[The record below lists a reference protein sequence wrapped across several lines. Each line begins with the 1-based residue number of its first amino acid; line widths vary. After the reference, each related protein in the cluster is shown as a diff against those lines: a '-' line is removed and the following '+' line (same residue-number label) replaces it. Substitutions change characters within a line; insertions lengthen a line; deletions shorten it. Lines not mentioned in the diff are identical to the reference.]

1 MPDFRIRLNTEID
14 SGNAK
19 AELEKLIGEFSK
31 DPLKIKVDTGDASKG
46 ISQLTSDLK
55 KLKEIAEK
63 IKIGGTSSSGSSG
76 FKKQTDSALSEFKK
90 LTNEYNAL
98 QKQLSKE
105 TNAKSI
111 QVLTKQLNE
120 VYSAAEKVKSKLS
133 GTDLDLAKQFES
145 TSGRKLETNF
155 LKTFNNI
162 AQQAESLGGKINKA
176 FNDQNFDVKGL
187 EKVKSEFKEIQNT
200 IENFDMSEMNSVSLN
215 SLTTDLNK
223 IQNEFKQLS
232 NSAQQVKLE
241 NKFDIDCTKAINQL
255 NKLKTEYE
263 SVGKDSSG
271 IDNMI
276 SDINRLQNE
285 IGSVD
290 LGKLKGELD
299 SINKQ
304 AGSMKT
310 ELSGAMKHVKSGFS
324 DFTSSLSAFT
334 IGNLA
339 GDVLASALYG
349 VKDTIVGVDSAFRDL
364 AKVAPDSLQLT
375 SSKMDEIR
383 NKAADMGNTVGAS
396 MTDMINA
403 TASAMQLGIQNV
415 DKAMEYGRNVNLFA
429 NVSDQSVGDADTQ
442 LKGIL
447 SAYGGIN
454 NALKTNSKLVKGA
467 PKDYNGMMNVLDQLN
482 YLGNNYAVTS
492 GDMSESLSR
501 FASVAKSSGV
511 TIDQALSY
519 AMGTNESIQNAEKTG
534 NSLKTI
540 ITNLN
545 GLRTSAKDGSIQTN
559 KTAKALKEIAG
570 VDVFDKQTGQVKD
583 MNDILTEVA
592 DKYDSLSKNQKLAL
606 GEAIGGN

>member
-14 SGNAK
+14 SGNAR
-19 AELEKLIGEFSK
+19 AELDKLISEFSK
-31 DPLKIKVDTGDASKG
+31 DPLKIKVDTGDATKG

-55 KLKEIAEK
+55 KLKEVAEK
-63 IKIGGTSSSGSSG
+63 IKIGGTGSSGSGG

-200 IENFDMSEMNSVSLN
+200 IENFNMSEMNSVSLN

-263 SVGKDSSG
+263 SIGKDSSG

-276 SDINRLQNE
+276 SDINRLQSE

-290 LGKLKGELD
+290 LGKLKGEFD
-299 SINKQ
+299 SINTQVK
-304 AGSMKT
+304 SMQT
-310 ELSGAMKHVKSGFS
+310 EMSGAMKHVKSGFS

-339 GDVLASALYG
+339 GDALAGGIYNLKDEILSLDEAMTN
-349 VKDTIVGVDSAFRDL
+349 VK
-364 AKVAPDSLQLT
+364 KVANEADINSAQKIKDITSTAVNIAKEVAGSVPDVTNSIAESIKLGF
-375 SSKMDEIR
+375 SDMNVAEEIA
-383 NKAADMGNTVGAS
+383 KYS
-396 MTDMINA
+396 QI
-403 TASAMQLGIQNV
+403 
-415 DKAMEYGRNVNLFA
+415 FA
-429 NVSDQSVGDADTQ
+429 NVGDMGIGEAT
-442 LKGIL
+442 KGIATVL
-447 SAYGGIN
+447 NTFKIDPLKEYSVEVDGATKKTTELANAMDILNYAGNTQAIDMQGLTQAFQTGGATLASYGVGLKESTALITAAN
-454 NALKTNSKLVKGA
+454 NAIQDPSRVG
-467 PKDYNGMMNVLDQLN
+467 NG
-482 YLGNNYAVTS
+482 
-492 GDMSESLSR
+492 
-501 FASVAKSSGV
+501 
-511 TIDQALSY
+511 
-519 AMGTNESIQNAEKTG
+519 
-534 NSLKTI
+534 LKTI
-540 ITNLN
+540 AVNMA
-545 GLRTSAKDGSIQTN
+545 GLKTSAKDG
-559 KTAKALKEIAG
+559 KYIAG
-570 VDVFDKQTGQVKD
+570 SGK
-583 MNDILTEVA
+583 
-592 DKYDSLSKNQKLAL
+592 
-606 GEAIGGN
+606 IGHIYGNIYGKRG

>member
-14 SGNAK
+14 SGNAR

-31 DPLKIKVDTGDASKG
+31 DPLKIKVDTGDATKG

-63 IKIGGTSSSGSSG
+63 IKIGGTGSSGSSG

-200 IENFDMSEMNSVSLN
+200 IENFNMSEMNSVSLN

-263 SVGKDSSG
+263 SIGKDSSG

-276 SDINRLQNE
+276 SDINRLQSE

-290 LGKLKGELD
+290 LGKLKGEFD
-299 SINKQ
+299 SINTQVK
-304 AGSMKT
+304 SMQT
-310 ELSGAMKHVKSGFS
+310 EMSGAMKHVKSGFS

-334 IGNLA
+334 LGNLTGDALA
-339 GDVLASALYG
+339 GGIYNLKDEILSLDEAMTN
-349 VKDTIVGVDSAFRDL
+349 VK
-364 AKVAPDSLQLT
+364 KVANEADINSAQKIKDITSTAVNIAKEVAGSVPDVTNSIAESIKLGF
-375 SSKMDEIR
+375 SDMNVAEEIA
-383 NKAADMGNTVGAS
+383 KYS
-396 MTDMINA
+396 QI
-403 TASAMQLGIQNV
+403 
-415 DKAMEYGRNVNLFA
+415 FA
-429 NVSDQSVGDADTQ
+429 NVGDMGIGEAT
-442 LKGIL
+442 KGIATVL
-447 SAYGGIN
+447 NTFKIDPLKEYSVEVDGATKKTTELANAMDILNYAGNTQAIDMQGLTQAFQTGGATLASYGVGLKESTAIITAAN
-454 NALKTNSKLVKGA
+454 NAIQDPSRVG
-467 PKDYNGMMNVLDQLN
+467 NG
-482 YLGNNYAVTS
+482 
-492 GDMSESLSR
+492 
-501 FASVAKSSGV
+501 
-511 TIDQALSY
+511 
-519 AMGTNESIQNAEKTG
+519 
-534 NSLKTI
+534 LKTI
-540 ITNLN
+540 AVNMA
-545 GLRTSAKDGSIQTN
+545 GLKTSAKDG
-559 KTAKALKEIAG
+559 KYIAG
-570 VDVFDKQTGQVKD
+570 SGK
-583 MNDILTEVA
+583 
-592 DKYDSLSKNQKLAL
+592 
-606 GEAIGGN
+606 IGHIYGNIYGKRG

>member
-19 AELEKLIGEFSK
+19 AELEKLISNFTN
-31 DPLKIKVDTGDASKG
+31 DPLKIKVDTGDATKG

-55 KLKEIAEK
+55 KLKEVAEK
-63 IKIGGTSSSGSSG
+63 IKIGGTSSSGSGG

-200 IENFDMSEMNSVSLN
+200 IENFNMSEMNSVSLN

-263 SVGKDSSG
+263 SIGRDSSG

-285 IGSVD
+285 IGSVE

-310 ELSGAMKHVKSGFS
+310 ELSGAMQHVKSGFS

-334 IGNLA
+334 LGNLA
-339 GDVLASALYG
+339 GDALAGGIYNLKDEILSLDEAMTN
-349 VKDTIVGVDSAFRDL
+349 VK
-364 AKVAPDSLQLT
+364 KVANEADINSAQKIKDITSTAVNIAKEVAGSVPDVTNSIAESIKLGF
-375 SSKMDEIR
+375 SDMNVAEEIA
-383 NKAADMGNTVGAS
+383 KYS
-396 MTDMINA
+396 QI
-403 TASAMQLGIQNV
+403 
-415 DKAMEYGRNVNLFA
+415 FA
-429 NVSDQSVGDADTQ
+429 NVGDMGIGEAT
-442 LKGIL
+442 KGIATVL
-447 SAYGGIN
+447 NTFKIDPLKEYSVEVDGATKKTTELANAMDILNYAGNTQAIDMQGLTQAFQTGGATLASYGVGLKESTALITAAN
-454 NALKTNSKLVKGA
+454 NAIQDPSRVG
-467 PKDYNGMMNVLDQLN
+467 NGLNVL
-482 YLGNNYAVTS
+482 
-492 GDMSESLSR
+492 
-501 FASVAKSSGV
+501 VA
-511 TIDQALSY
+511 
-519 AMGTNESIQNAEKTG
+519 
-534 NSLKTI
+534 
-540 ITNLN
+540 
-545 GLRTSAKDGSIQTN
+545 
-559 KTAKALKEIAG
+559 
-570 VDVFDKQTGQVKD
+570 
-583 MNDILTEVA
+583 
-592 DKYDSLSKNQKLAL
+592 
-606 GEAIGGN
+606 

>member
-31 DPLKIKVDTGDASKG
+31 DPLKIKVDTGDATKG

-55 KLKEIAEK
+55 KLKEVAEK
-63 IKIGGTSSSGSSG
+63 IKIGGTGSSGSGG
-76 FKKQTDSALSEFKK
+76 FKKQTNSALSEFKK

-187 EKVKSEFKEIQNT
+187 EKVKSEFKEIQST

-263 SVGKDSSG
+263 SIGKDSSG

-276 SDINRLQNE
+276 SDINRLQSE

-290 LGKLKGELD
+290 LGKLKGEFD
-299 SINKQ
+299 SINTQVK
-304 AGSMKT
+304 SMQT
-310 ELSGAMKHVKSGFS
+310 EMSGAMKHVKSGFS

-334 IGNLA
+334 LGNLA
-339 GDVLASALYG
+339 GDALAGGIYNLKDEILSLDEAMTN
-349 VKDTIVGVDSAFRDL
+349 VK
-364 AKVAPDSLQLT
+364 KVANEADINSAQKIKDITSTAVNIAKEVAGSVPDVTNSIAESIKLGF
-375 SSKMDEIR
+375 SDMNVAEEIA
-383 NKAADMGNTVGAS
+383 KYS
-396 MTDMINA
+396 QI
-403 TASAMQLGIQNV
+403 
-415 DKAMEYGRNVNLFA
+415 FA
-429 NVSDQSVGDADTQ
+429 NVGDMGIGEAT
-442 LKGIL
+442 KGIATVL
-447 SAYGGIN
+447 NTFKIDPLKEYSVEVDGATKKTTELANAMDILNYAGNTQAIDMQGLTQAFQTGGATLASYGVGLKESTALITAAN
-454 NALKTNSKLVKGA
+454 NAIQDPSRVG
-467 PKDYNGMMNVLDQLN
+467 NGLNVL
-482 YLGNNYAVTS
+482 
-492 GDMSESLSR
+492 
-501 FASVAKSSGV
+501 VA
-511 TIDQALSY
+511 
-519 AMGTNESIQNAEKTG
+519 
-534 NSLKTI
+534 
-540 ITNLN
+540 
-545 GLRTSAKDGSIQTN
+545 
-559 KTAKALKEIAG
+559 
-570 VDVFDKQTGQVKD
+570 
-583 MNDILTEVA
+583 
-592 DKYDSLSKNQKLAL
+592 
-606 GEAIGGN
+606 

>member
-1 MPDFRIRLNTEID
+1 MPEFKIRLSTELD

-31 DPLKIKVDTGDASKG
+31 DPLKIKVDTGDATKG

-55 KLKEIAEK
+55 KLKEVAEK
-63 IKIGGTSSSGSSG
+63 IKIGGTSSSGSGG
-76 FKKQTDSALSEFKK
+76 FKKQTNSALSEFKK

-120 VYSAAEKVKSKLS
+120 VYSTAEKVKSKLS

-162 AQQAESLGGKINKA
+162 SQQVESLGGKINKA

-187 EKVKSEFKEIQNT
+187 EKVKSEFKEIQST
-200 IENFDMSEMNSVSLN
+200 IENFNMSEMNSVSLN

-255 NKLKTEYE
+255 NRVRIEYE
-263 SVGKDSSG
+263 SIGKDTTG
-271 IDNMI
+271 IVNMI
-276 SDINRLQNE
+276 NDIKRLQSE
-285 IGSVD
+285 IDSVE
-290 LGKLKGELD
+290 LGKLKSEFD
-299 SINKQ
+299 SINTQVK
-304 AGSMKT
+304 SMNT

-334 IGNLA
+334 LGNLA
-339 GDVLASALYG
+339 GDALASALYG
-349 VKDTIVGVDSAFRDL
+349 VKDTIVGLDSAFRDL

-375 SSKMDEIR
+375 ASKMDEIR
-383 NKAADMGNTVGAS
+383 NKAADMANTVGTN
-396 MTDMINA
+396 MTEMINA
-403 TASAMQLGIQNV
+403 TASAMQLGIHNV
-415 DKAMEYGRNVNLFA
+415 DRAMEYGRNVNMFA
-429 NVSDQSVGDADTQ
+429 NVSDQTVSEADQQ
-442 LKGIL
+442 LKSIL
-447 SAYGGIN
+447 SSYGGVN
-454 NALKTNSKLVKGA
+454 EALKVNQNIVKGA
-467 PKDYNGMMNVLDQLN
+467 PSNYTKMMDTLDQLN
-482 YLGNNYAVTS
+482 YLGNNFAVTS
-492 GDMSESLSR
+492 GDMSNALSR
-501 FASVAKSSGV
+501 FANVANSSGIS
-511 TIDQALSY
+511 IDQALSY
-519 AMGTNESIQNAEKTG
+519 AMATQESVQNSEKVG
-534 NSLKTI
+534 NGLKTI

-545 GLRTSAKDGSIQTN
+545 GLRTSAKDG
-559 KTAKALKEIAG
+559 KHIAG
-570 VDVFDKQTGQVKD
+570 SGK
-583 MNDILTEVA
+583 
-592 DKYDSLSKNQKLAL
+592 
-606 GEAIGGN
+606 IGHIYGNIYGKRG

>member
-31 DPLKIKVDTGDASKG
+31 DPLKIKVDTGDATKG

-63 IKIGGTSSSGSSG
+63 IKIGGTGSSGSSG

-187 EKVKSEFKEIQNT
+187 EKVKGEFKEIQNT
-200 IENFDMSEMNSVSLN
+200 IENFNMSEMNSVSLN

-263 SVGKDSSG
+263 SIGRDSSG

-290 LGKLKGELD
+290 LGKLKGEFD
-299 SINKQ
+299 SINTQVK
-304 AGSMKT
+304 SMST
-310 ELSGAMKHVKSGFS
+310 EMSGAMKHVKSGFS

-334 IGNLA
+334 LGNLA
-339 GDVLASALYG
+339 GDALAGGIYNLKDEILSLDEAMTN
-349 VKDTIVGVDSAFRDL
+349 VK
-364 AKVAPDSLQLT
+364 KVANEADINSAQKIKDITSTAVNIAKEVAGSVPDVTNSIAESIKLGF
-375 SSKMDEIR
+375 SDMNVAEEIA
-383 NKAADMGNTVGAS
+383 KYS
-396 MTDMINA
+396 QI
-403 TASAMQLGIQNV
+403 
-415 DKAMEYGRNVNLFA
+415 FA
-429 NVSDQSVGDADTQ
+429 NVGDMGIGEAT
-442 LKGIL
+442 KGIATVL
-447 SAYGGIN
+447 NTFKIDPLKEYSVEVDGATKKTTELANAMDILNYAGNTQAIDMQGLTQAFQSGGATLASYGVGLKESTALITAAN
-454 NALKTNSKLVKGA
+454 NAIQDPSRVG
-467 PKDYNGMMNVLDQLN
+467 NG
-482 YLGNNYAVTS
+482 
-492 GDMSESLSR
+492 
-501 FASVAKSSGV
+501 
-511 TIDQALSY
+511 
-519 AMGTNESIQNAEKTG
+519 
-534 NSLKTI
+534 LKTI
-540 ITNLN
+540 AVNMA
-545 GLRTSAKDGSIQTN
+545 GLKTSAKDG
-559 KTAKALKEIAG
+559 EYIAG
-570 VDVFDKQTGQVKD
+570 SGKIGQ
-583 MNDILTEVA
+583 
-592 DKYDSLSKNQKLAL
+592 
-606 GEAIGGN
+606 AI

>member
-1 MPDFRIRLNTEID
+1 MPDFRIRLGVELDEGT
-14 SGNAK
+14 AK
-19 AELEKLIGEFSK
+19 AELEKLISNFTN
-31 DPLKIKVDTGDASKG
+31 DPLKIKVDTGDATKG

-63 IKIGGTSSSGSSG
+63 IKIGGTGSSGSSG

-105 TNAKSI
+105 TNPKSI

-187 EKVKSEFKEIQNT
+187 EKVKGEFKEIQNT

-263 SVGKDSSG
+263 SIGKDSSG

-276 SDINRLQNE
+276 SDINRLQSE

-290 LGKLKGELD
+290 LGKLKGEFD
-299 SINKQ
+299 SINTQVK
-304 AGSMKT
+304 SMQT
-310 ELSGAMKHVKSGFS
+310 EMSGAMKHVKSGFS

-339 GDVLASALYG
+339 GDALASALYG
-349 VKDTIVGVDSAFRDL
+349 VKDTIVGLDSAFRDL

-383 NKAADMGNTVGAS
+383 NKAADMANSVGTN
-396 MTDMINA
+396 MTEMINA

-415 DKAMEYGRNVNLFA
+415 DKAMEYGRNVNMFA
-429 NVSDQSVGDADTQ
+429 NVSDQDVSAADEQ
-442 LKGIL
+442 LKSIL
-447 SAYGGIN
+447 SSYGGVN
-454 NALKTNSKLVKGA
+454 KALKTNSSLVKGA
-467 PKDYNGMMNVLDQLN
+467 TKDYNFMTSVLDMLN
-482 YLGNNYAVTS
+482 FAGNNYAVTS
-492 GDMSESLSR
+492 GDMSEALSR
-501 FASVAKSSGV
+501 FASVANSSGV
-511 TIDQALSY
+511 EAYQAISY
-519 AMGTNESIQNAEKTG
+519 AMGTNESIQNAEKT
-534 NSLKTI
+534 N
-540 ITNLN
+540 
-545 GLRTSAKDGSIQTN
+545 RTVC
-559 KTAKALKEIAG
+559 L
-570 VDVFDKQTGQVKD
+570 QVECKC
-583 MNDILTEVA
+583 L
-592 DKYDSLSKNQKLAL
+592 
-606 GEAIGGN
+606 

>member
-31 DPLKIKVDTGDASKG
+31 DPLKIKVDTGDATKG

-55 KLKEIAEK
+55 KLKEVAEK

-187 EKVKSEFKEIQNT
+187 EKVKGDFKEIQNT
-200 IENFDMSEMNSVSLN
+200 IENFNMSEMNSVSLN

-276 SDINRLQNE
+276 SDINRLQSE

-290 LGKLKGELD
+290 LGKLKGEFD
-299 SINKQ
+299 SINTQVK
-304 AGSMKT
+304 SMQT
-310 ELSGAMKHVKSGFS
+310 EMSGAMKHVKSGFS

-334 IGNLA
+334 LGNLA
-339 GDVLASALYG
+339 GDALASAFYG
-349 VKDTIVGVDSAFRDL
+349 VKDTIVGLDSAFRDL

-383 NKAADMGNTVGAS
+383 NKAADMANSVGTN
-396 MTDMINA
+396 MTEMINA

-415 DKAMEYGRNVNLFA
+415 DKAMEYGRNVNMFA
-429 NVSDQSVGDADTQ
+429 NVSDQTVGDADNQ
-442 LKGIL
+442 LKSIL
-447 SAYGGIN
+447 SSYGGIN
-454 NALKTNSKLVKGA
+454 EALKVNQNIVKGA
-467 PKDYNGMMNVLDQLN
+467 PSNYTKMMDTLDQLN
-482 YLGNNYAVTS
+482 YLGNNFAVTS
-492 GDMSESLSR
+492 GDMSNALSR
-501 FASVAKSSGV
+501 FANVANSSGIS
-511 TIDQALSY
+511 IDQALSY
-519 AMGTNESIQNAEKTG
+519 AMATQESVQNSEKVG
-534 NSLKTI
+534 
-540 ITNLN
+540 N
-545 GLRTSAKDGSIQTN
+545 GLLYWPA
-559 KTAKALKEIAG
+559 
-570 VDVFDKQTGQVKD
+570 
-583 MNDILTEVA
+583 
-592 DKYDSLSKNQKLAL
+592 
-606 GEAIGGN
+606 

>member
-14 SGNAK
+14 SGNAR
-19 AELEKLIGEFSK
+19 AELDKLIGEFSK
-31 DPLKIKVDTGDASKG
+31 DPLKIKVDTGDATKG

-55 KLKEIAEK
+55 KLKEVAEK
-63 IKIGGTSSSGSSG
+63 IKIGGTSSSGSGG

-187 EKVKSEFKEIQNT
+187 EKVKGEFKEIQNT
-200 IENFDMSEMNSVSLN
+200 IENFNMSEMNSVSLN

-263 SVGKDSSG
+263 SIGRDSSG

-290 LGKLKGELD
+290 LGKLKGEFD
-299 SINKQ
+299 SINTQVK
-304 AGSMKT
+304 SMQT
-310 ELSGAMKHVKSGFS
+310 EMSGAMKHVKSGFS

-339 GDVLASALYG
+339 GDALAGGIYNLKDEILSLDEAMTN
-349 VKDTIVGVDSAFRDL
+349 VK
-364 AKVAPDSLQLT
+364 KVANEADINSAQKIKDITSTAVNIAKEVAGSVPDVTNSIAESIKLGF
-375 SSKMDEIR
+375 SDMNVAEEIA
-383 NKAADMGNTVGAS
+383 KYS
-396 MTDMINA
+396 QI
-403 TASAMQLGIQNV
+403 
-415 DKAMEYGRNVNLFA
+415 FA
-429 NVSDQSVGDADTQ
+429 NVGDMGIGEAT
-442 LKGIL
+442 KGIATVL
-447 SAYGGIN
+447 NTFKIDPLKEYSVEVDGATKKTTELA
-454 NALKTNSKLVKGA
+454 NAM
-467 PKDYNGMMNVLDQLN
+467 DILN
-482 YLGNNYAVTS
+482 YA
-492 GDMSESLSR
+492 
-501 FASVAKSSGV
+501 
-511 TIDQALSY
+511 
-519 AMGTNESIQNAEKTG
+519 
-534 NSLKTI
+534 
-540 ITNLN
+540 
-545 GLRTSAKDGSIQTN
+545 
-559 KTAKALKEIAG
+559 
-570 VDVFDKQTGQVKD
+570 
-583 MNDILTEVA
+583 
-592 DKYDSLSKNQKLAL
+592 
-606 GEAIGGN
+606 

>member
-19 AELEKLIGEFSK
+19 AELDKLIGEFSK
-31 DPLKIKVDTGDASKG
+31 DPLKIKVDTGDATKG

-63 IKIGGTSSSGSSG
+63 IKIGGTGSSGSGG

-145 TSGRKLETNF
+145 TSGRKLEINF

-187 EKVKSEFKEIQNT
+187 EKIKSEFKEIQST
-200 IENFDMSEMNSVSLN
+200 IENFNMSEMNSVSLN

-290 LGKLKGELD
+290 LGKLKGEFD
-299 SINKQ
+299 SINTQVK
-304 AGSMKT
+304 SMQT
-310 ELSGAMKHVKSGFS
+310 EMSGAMKHVKSGFS

-334 IGNLA
+334 LGNLA
-339 GDVLASALYG
+339 GDALAGALYG

-429 NVSDQSVGDADTQ
+429 NVSDQSVGDADNQ
-442 LKGIL
+442 LKSIL
-447 SAYGGIN
+447 SSYGGIN
-454 NALKTNSKLVKGA
+454 EALKVNQNIVKGA
-467 PKDYNGMMNVLDQLN
+467 PSNYTRMMDTLDQLN
-482 YLGNNYAVTS
+482 YLGNNFAVTS
-492 GDMSESLSR
+492 GDMSNALSR
-501 FASVAKSSGV
+501 FANVANSSGIS
-511 TIDQALSY
+511 IDQALSY
-519 AMGTNESIQNAEKTG
+519 AMATQESVQNSEKVG
-534 NSLKTI
+534 
-540 ITNLN
+540 N
-545 GLRTSAKDGSIQTN
+545 GLIYWPA
-559 KTAKALKEIAG
+559 
-570 VDVFDKQTGQVKD
+570 
-583 MNDILTEVA
+583 
-592 DKYDSLSKNQKLAL
+592 
-606 GEAIGGN
+606 

>member
-1 MPDFRIRLNTEID
+1 MPDFKIRLSTELD
-14 SGNAK
+14 SGNAR

-55 KLKEIAEK
+55 KLKEVAEK
-63 IKIGGTSSSGSSG
+63 IKIGGSGSSG

-145 TSGRKLETNF
+145 TSSRKLETNF
-155 LKTFNNI
+155 LKTFNSI

-187 EKVKSEFKEIQNT
+187 EKVKSEFKEIQST

-263 SVGKDSSG
+263 SIGKDSSG

-276 SDINRLQNE
+276 SDINRLQSE

-290 LGKLKGELD
+290 LGKLKNEFD
-299 SINKQ
+299 SINTQVK
-304 AGSMKT
+304 SMQT
-310 ELSGAMKHVKSGFS
+310 EMSGAMKHVKSGFS

-334 IGNLA
+334 LGNLA
-339 GDVLASALYG
+339 GDALASALYG

-364 AKVAPDSLQLT
+364 AKVAPSSLQLT

-383 NKAADMGNTVGAS
+383 NKAADMANTVGTS
-396 MTDMINA
+396 MTDMINS

-415 DKAMEYGRNVNLFA
+415 DKAMEYGRNVNMFA
-429 NVSDQSVGDADTQ
+429 NVSDQDVSTADQQ
-442 LKGIL
+442 LKSIL
-447 SAYGGIN
+447 ASYGGVN
-454 NALKTNSKLVKGA
+454 KALKTNSGLVKGA
-467 PKDYNGMMNVLDQLN
+467 TKDYNFMTSVLDMLN
-482 YLGNNYAVTS
+482 HAGNNYAVTS
-492 GDMSESLSR
+492 GDMSEALSR
-501 FASVAKSSGV
+501 FASVANSSGV
-511 TIDQALSY
+511 EAYQAISY

-534 NSLKTI
+534 NSLLI
-540 ITNLN
+540 WC
-545 GLRTSAKDGSIQTN
+545 
-559 KTAKALKEIAG
+559 
-570 VDVFDKQTGQVKD
+570 V
-583 MNDILTEVA
+583 
-592 DKYDSLSKNQKLAL
+592 
-606 GEAIGGN
+606 

>member
-31 DPLKIKVDTGDASKG
+31 DPLKIKVDTGDATKG

-63 IKIGGTSSSGSSG
+63 IKIGGTGSSGSSG

-290 LGKLKGELD
+290 LGKLKGEFD
-299 SINKQ
+299 SINTQVK
-304 AGSMKT
+304 SMQT
-310 ELSGAMKHVKSGFS
+310 EMSGAMKHVKSGFS

-339 GDVLASALYG
+339 GDALAGGIYNLKDEILSLDEAMTN
-349 VKDTIVGVDSAFRDL
+349 VK
-364 AKVAPDSLQLT
+364 KVANEADINSAQKIKDITSTAVNIAKEVAGSVPDVTNSIAESIKLGF
-375 SSKMDEIR
+375 SDMNVAEEIA
-383 NKAADMGNTVGAS
+383 KYS
-396 MTDMINA
+396 QI
-403 TASAMQLGIQNV
+403 
-415 DKAMEYGRNVNLFA
+415 FA
-429 NVSDQSVGDADTQ
+429 NVGDMGIGEAT
-442 LKGIL
+442 KGIATVL
-447 SAYGGIN
+447 NTFKIDPLKEYSVEVDGATKKTTELANAMDILNYAGNTQAIDMQGLTQAFQTGGATLASYGIGLKESTALITAAN
-454 NALKTNSKLVKGA
+454 NAIQDPSRVG
-467 PKDYNGMMNVLDQLN
+467 NGLNVL
-482 YLGNNYAVTS
+482 
-492 GDMSESLSR
+492 
-501 FASVAKSSGV
+501 VA
-511 TIDQALSY
+511 
-519 AMGTNESIQNAEKTG
+519 
-534 NSLKTI
+534 
-540 ITNLN
+540 
-545 GLRTSAKDGSIQTN
+545 
-559 KTAKALKEIAG
+559 
-570 VDVFDKQTGQVKD
+570 
-583 MNDILTEVA
+583 
-592 DKYDSLSKNQKLAL
+592 
-606 GEAIGGN
+606 

>member
-19 AELEKLIGEFSK
+19 AELDKLIGEFSK
-31 DPLKIKVDTGDASKG
+31 DPLKIKVDTGDATKG

-55 KLKEIAEK
+55 KLKEVAEK
-63 IKIGGTSSSGSSG
+63 IKIGGTGSSGSGG

-187 EKVKSEFKEIQNT
+187 EKVKGEFKEIQNT

-263 SVGKDSSG
+263 SIGKDSSG

-285 IGSVD
+285 IGSGE
-290 LGKLKGELD
+290 LGKLKSELD

-334 IGNLA
+334 LGNLA
-339 GDVLASALYG
+339 GDALAGGIYNLKDEILSLDEAMTN
-349 VKDTIVGVDSAFRDL
+349 VK
-364 AKVAPDSLQLT
+364 KVANEADINSAQKIKDITSTAVNIAKEVAGSVPDVTNSIAESIKLGF
-375 SSKMDEIR
+375 SDMNVAEEIA
-383 NKAADMGNTVGAS
+383 KYS
-396 MTDMINA
+396 QI
-403 TASAMQLGIQNV
+403 
-415 DKAMEYGRNVNLFA
+415 FA
-429 NVSDQSVGDADTQ
+429 NVGDMGIGEAT
-442 LKGIL
+442 KGIATVL
-447 SAYGGIN
+447 NTFKIDPLKEYSVEVDGATKKTTELANAMDILNYAGNTQAIDMQGLTQAFQTGGATLASYGVGLKESTALITAAN
-454 NALKTNSKLVKGA
+454 NAIQDPSRVG
-467 PKDYNGMMNVLDQLN
+467 NG
-482 YLGNNYAVTS
+482 
-492 GDMSESLSR
+492 
-501 FASVAKSSGV
+501 
-511 TIDQALSY
+511 
-519 AMGTNESIQNAEKTG
+519 
-534 NSLKTI
+534 LKTI
-540 ITNLN
+540 AVNMA
-545 GLRTSAKDGSIQTN
+545 GLKTSAKDG
-559 KTAKALKEIAG
+559 KYIAG
-570 VDVFDKQTGQVKD
+570 SGK
-583 MNDILTEVA
+583 
-592 DKYDSLSKNQKLAL
+592 
-606 GEAIGGN
+606 IGHIYGNIYGKRG

>member
-19 AELEKLIGEFSK
+19 AELEKLISNFTN
-31 DPLKIKVDTGDASKG
+31 DPLKIKVDTGDATKG

-55 KLKEIAEK
+55 KLKEVAEK
-63 IKIGGTSSSGSSG
+63 IKIGGTSSSGSGG

-200 IENFDMSEMNSVSLN
+200 IENFNMSEMNSVSLN

-263 SVGKDSSG
+263 SIGKDTSG
-271 IDNMI
+271 IVNMI
-276 SDINRLQNE
+276 NDIKRLQSE
-285 IGSVD
+285 IDSVE
-290 LGKLKGELD
+290 LGKLKGEFD
-299 SINKQ
+299 SINTQVK
-304 AGSMKT
+304 SMQT
-310 ELSGAMKHVKSGFS
+310 EMSGAMKHVKSGFS

-339 GDVLASALYG
+339 GDALAGGIYNLKDEILSLDEAMTN
-349 VKDTIVGVDSAFRDL
+349 VK
-364 AKVAPDSLQLT
+364 KVANEADINSAQKIKDITSTAVNIAKEVAGSVPDVTNSIAESIKLGF
-375 SSKMDEIR
+375 SDMNVAEEIA
-383 NKAADMGNTVGAS
+383 KYS
-396 MTDMINA
+396 QI
-403 TASAMQLGIQNV
+403 
-415 DKAMEYGRNVNLFA
+415 FA
-429 NVSDQSVGDADTQ
+429 NVGDMGIGEAT
-442 LKGIL
+442 KGIATVL
-447 SAYGGIN
+447 NTFKIDPLKEYSVEVDGATKKTTELANAMDILNYAGNTQAIDMQGLTQAFQTGGATLASYGVGLKESTALITAAN
-454 NALKTNSKLVKGA
+454 NAIQDPSRVG
-467 PKDYNGMMNVLDQLN
+467 NG
-482 YLGNNYAVTS
+482 
-492 GDMSESLSR
+492 
-501 FASVAKSSGV
+501 
-511 TIDQALSY
+511 
-519 AMGTNESIQNAEKTG
+519 
-534 NSLKTI
+534 LKTI
-540 ITNLN
+540 AVNMA
-545 GLRTSAKDGSIQTN
+545 GLKTSAKDG
-559 KTAKALKEIAG
+559 KYIAG
-570 VDVFDKQTGQVKD
+570 SGK
-583 MNDILTEVA
+583 
-592 DKYDSLSKNQKLAL
+592 
-606 GEAIGGN
+606 IGHIYGNIYGKRG

>member
-31 DPLKIKVDTGDASKG
+31 DPLKIKVDTGDATKG

-55 KLKEIAEK
+55 KLKEVAEK
-63 IKIGGTSSSGSSG
+63 IKIGGTSSSGSGG

-155 LKTFNNI
+155 LKTFNSI

-187 EKVKSEFKEIQNT
+187 EKVKGEFKEIQNT
-200 IENFDMSEMNSVSLN
+200 IENFNMSEMNSVSLN

-276 SDINRLQNE
+276 SDINRLQSE

-290 LGKLKGELD
+290 LGKLKGEFD

-310 ELSGAMKHVKSGFS
+310 ELSGAMQHVKSGFS

-334 IGNLA
+334 LGNLA
-339 GDVLASALYG
+339 GDALAGGIYNLKDEILSLDEAMTN
-349 VKDTIVGVDSAFRDL
+349 VK
-364 AKVAPDSLQLT
+364 KVANEADINSAQKIKDITSTAVNIAKEVAGSVPDVTNSIAESIKLGF
-375 SSKMDEIR
+375 SDMNVAEEIA
-383 NKAADMGNTVGAS
+383 KYS
-396 MTDMINA
+396 QI
-403 TASAMQLGIQNV
+403 
-415 DKAMEYGRNVNLFA
+415 FA
-429 NVSDQSVGDADTQ
+429 NVGDMGIGEAT
-442 LKGIL
+442 KGIATVL
-447 SAYGGIN
+447 NTFKIDPLKEYSVEVDGATKKTTELANAMDILNYAGNTQAIDMQGLTQAFQTGGATLASYGVGLKESTALITAAN
-454 NALKTNSKLVKGA
+454 NAIQDPSRVG
-467 PKDYNGMMNVLDQLN
+467 NG
-482 YLGNNYAVTS
+482 
-492 GDMSESLSR
+492 
-501 FASVAKSSGV
+501 
-511 TIDQALSY
+511 
-519 AMGTNESIQNAEKTG
+519 
-534 NSLKTI
+534 LKTI
-540 ITNLN
+540 AVNMA
-545 GLRTSAKDGSIQTN
+545 GLKTSAKDG
-559 KTAKALKEIAG
+559 KYIAG
-570 VDVFDKQTGQVKD
+570 SGK
-583 MNDILTEVA
+583 
-592 DKYDSLSKNQKLAL
+592 
-606 GEAIGGN
+606 IGHIYGNIYGKRG

>member
-31 DPLKIKVDTGDASKG
+31 DPLKIKVDTGDATKG

-63 IKIGGTSSSGSSG
+63 IKIGGTGSSGSSG

-187 EKVKSEFKEIQNT
+187 EKVKGEFKEIQNT

-263 SVGKDSSG
+263 SIGKDSSG

-310 ELSGAMKHVKSGFS
+310 ELSGAMQHVKSGFS

-339 GDVLASALYG
+339 GDALAGGIYNLKDEILSLDEAMTN
-349 VKDTIVGVDSAFRDL
+349 VK
-364 AKVAPDSLQLT
+364 KVANEADINSAQKIKDITSTAVNIAKEVAGSVPDVTNSIAESIKLGF
-375 SSKMDEIR
+375 SDMNVAEEIA
-383 NKAADMGNTVGAS
+383 KYS
-396 MTDMINA
+396 QI
-403 TASAMQLGIQNV
+403 
-415 DKAMEYGRNVNLFA
+415 FA
-429 NVSDQSVGDADTQ
+429 NVGDMGIGEAT
-442 LKGIL
+442 KGIATVL
-447 SAYGGIN
+447 NTFKIDPLKEYSVEVDGATKKTTELANAMDILNYAGNTQAIDMQGLTQAFQTGGATLASYGVGLKESTALITAAN
-454 NALKTNSKLVKGA
+454 NAIQDPSRVG
-467 PKDYNGMMNVLDQLN
+467 NG
-482 YLGNNYAVTS
+482 
-492 GDMSESLSR
+492 
-501 FASVAKSSGV
+501 
-511 TIDQALSY
+511 
-519 AMGTNESIQNAEKTG
+519 
-534 NSLKTI
+534 LKTI
-540 ITNLN
+540 AVNMA
-545 GLRTSAKDGSIQTN
+545 GLKTSAKDG
-559 KTAKALKEIAG
+559 KYIAG
-570 VDVFDKQTGQVKD
+570 SGK
-583 MNDILTEVA
+583 
-592 DKYDSLSKNQKLAL
+592 
-606 GEAIGGN
+606 IGHIYGNIYGKRG

>member
-31 DPLKIKVDTGDASKG
+31 DPLKIKVDTGDATKG

-55 KLKEIAEK
+55 KLKEVAEK

-200 IENFDMSEMNSVSLN
+200 IENFNMSEMNSVSLN

-263 SVGKDSSG
+263 SIGKDSSG

-276 SDINRLQNE
+276 SDINRLQSE

-290 LGKLKGELD
+290 LGKLKGEFD
-299 SINKQ
+299 SINTQVK
-304 AGSMKT
+304 SMQT
-310 ELSGAMKHVKSGFS
+310 EMSGAMKHVKSGFS

-339 GDVLASALYG
+339 GDALAGGIYNLKDEILSLDEAMTN
-349 VKDTIVGVDSAFRDL
+349 VK
-364 AKVAPDSLQLT
+364 KVANEADINSAQKIKDITSTAVNIAKEVAGSVPDVTNSIAESIKLGF
-375 SSKMDEIR
+375 SDMNVAEEIA
-383 NKAADMGNTVGAS
+383 KYS
-396 MTDMINA
+396 QI
-403 TASAMQLGIQNV
+403 
-415 DKAMEYGRNVNLFA
+415 FA
-429 NVSDQSVGDADTQ
+429 NVGDMGIGEAT
-442 LKGIL
+442 KGIATVL
-447 SAYGGIN
+447 NTFKIDPLKEYSVEVDGATKKTTELANAMDILNYAGNTQAIDMQGLTQAFQTGGATLASYGVGLKESTALITAAN
-454 NALKTNSKLVKGA
+454 NAIQDPSRVG
-467 PKDYNGMMNVLDQLN
+467 NG
-482 YLGNNYAVTS
+482 
-492 GDMSESLSR
+492 
-501 FASVAKSSGV
+501 
-511 TIDQALSY
+511 
-519 AMGTNESIQNAEKTG
+519 
-534 NSLKTI
+534 LKTI
-540 ITNLN
+540 AVNMA
-545 GLRTSAKDGSIQTN
+545 GLKTSAKDG
-559 KTAKALKEIAG
+559 KYIAG
-570 VDVFDKQTGQVKD
+570 SGK
-583 MNDILTEVA
+583 
-592 DKYDSLSKNQKLAL
+592 
-606 GEAIGGN
+606 IGHIYGNIYGKRG

>member
-14 SGNAK
+14 SGDAR
-19 AELEKLIGEFSK
+19 AELDKLIGEFSK
-31 DPLKIKVDTGDASKG
+31 DPLKMKVDTGDATKG

-55 KLKEIAEK
+55 KLKEVAEK

-200 IENFDMSEMNSVSLN
+200 IVNFDISEMNSVSLN

-310 ELSGAMKHVKSGFS
+310 ELSGAMQHVKSGFS

-334 IGNLA
+334 LGNLA
-339 GDVLASALYG
+339 GDALAGGIYNLKDEILSLDEAMTN
-349 VKDTIVGVDSAFRDL
+349 VK
-364 AKVAPDSLQLT
+364 KVANEADINSAQKIKDITSTAVNIAKEVAGSVPDVTNSIAESIKLGF
-375 SSKMDEIR
+375 SDMNVAEEIA
-383 NKAADMGNTVGAS
+383 KYS
-396 MTDMINA
+396 QI
-403 TASAMQLGIQNV
+403 
-415 DKAMEYGRNVNLFA
+415 FA
-429 NVSDQSVGDADTQ
+429 NVGDMGIGEAT
-442 LKGIL
+442 KGIATVL
-447 SAYGGIN
+447 NTFKIDPLKEYSVEVDGATKKTTELANAMDILNYAGNTQAIDMQGLTQAFQTGGATLASYGVGLKESTALITAAN
-454 NALKTNSKLVKGA
+454 NAIQDPSRVG
-467 PKDYNGMMNVLDQLN
+467 NG
-482 YLGNNYAVTS
+482 
-492 GDMSESLSR
+492 
-501 FASVAKSSGV
+501 
-511 TIDQALSY
+511 
-519 AMGTNESIQNAEKTG
+519 
-534 NSLKTI
+534 LKTI
-540 ITNLN
+540 AVNMA
-545 GLRTSAKDGSIQTN
+545 GLKTSAKDG
-559 KTAKALKEIAG
+559 KYIAG
-570 VDVFDKQTGQVKD
+570 SGKIGHICSDTYGKKD
-583 MNDILTEVA
+583 
-592 DKYDSLSKNQKLAL
+592 
-606 GEAIGGN
+606 

>member
-19 AELEKLIGEFSK
+19 AELDKLIGEFSK
-31 DPLKIKVDTGDASKG
+31 DPLKIKVDTGDATKG

-63 IKIGGTSSSGSSG
+63 IKIGGTGSSGSGG

-200 IENFDMSEMNSVSLN
+200 MENFNMSEMNSVSLN

-263 SVGKDSSG
+263 SIGRDSSG

-276 SDINRLQNE
+276 SDINRLQSE

-290 LGKLKGELD
+290 LGKLKGEFD
-299 SINKQ
+299 SINTQVK
-304 AGSMKT
+304 SMQT
-310 ELSGAMKHVKSGFS
+310 EMSGAMKHVKSGFS

-334 IGNLA
+334 LGNLA
-339 GDVLASALYG
+339 GDALAGGIYNLKDEILSLDEAMTN
-349 VKDTIVGVDSAFRDL
+349 VK
-364 AKVAPDSLQLT
+364 KVANEADINSAQKIKDITSTAVNIAKEVAGSVPDVTNSIAESIKLGF
-375 SSKMDEIR
+375 SDMNVAEEIA
-383 NKAADMGNTVGAS
+383 KYS
-396 MTDMINA
+396 QI
-403 TASAMQLGIQNV
+403 
-415 DKAMEYGRNVNLFA
+415 FA
-429 NVSDQSVGDADTQ
+429 NVGDMGIGEAT
-442 LKGIL
+442 KGIATVL
-447 SAYGGIN
+447 NTFKIDPLKEYSVEVDGATKKTTELANAMDILNYAGNTQAIDMQGLTQAFQTGGATLASYGVGLKESTALITAAN
-454 NALKTNSKLVKGA
+454 NAIQDPSRVG
-467 PKDYNGMMNVLDQLN
+467 NG
-482 YLGNNYAVTS
+482 
-492 GDMSESLSR
+492 
-501 FASVAKSSGV
+501 
-511 TIDQALSY
+511 
-519 AMGTNESIQNAEKTG
+519 
-534 NSLKTI
+534 LKTI
-540 ITNLN
+540 AVNMA
-545 GLRTSAKDGSIQTN
+545 GLKTSAKDG
-559 KTAKALKEIAG
+559 KYIAG
-570 VDVFDKQTGQVKD
+570 SGK
-583 MNDILTEVA
+583 
-592 DKYDSLSKNQKLAL
+592 
-606 GEAIGGN
+606 IGHIYGNIYGKRG

>member
-14 SGNAK
+14 SGNAR
-19 AELEKLIGEFSK
+19 AELDKLIGEFSK
-31 DPLKIKVDTGDASKG
+31 DPLKIKVDTGDATKG

-63 IKIGGTSSSGSSG
+63 IKIGGTGSSGSGG

-187 EKVKSEFKEIQNT
+187 EKVKGEFKEIQNT

-263 SVGKDSSG
+263 SIGKDSSG

-290 LGKLKGELD
+290 LGKLKGEFD
-299 SINKQ
+299 SINTQVK
-304 AGSMKT
+304 SMQT
-310 ELSGAMKHVKSGFS
+310 EMSGAMKHVKSGFS

-334 IGNLA
+334 LGNLA
-339 GDVLASALYG
+339 GDALAGALYST
-349 VKDTIVGVDSAFRDL
+349 KDVIVGLDSAFRDL

-383 NKAADMGNTVGAS
+383 NKAADMANTVGTN
-396 MTDMINA
+396 MTEMINA

-415 DKAMEYGRNVNLFA
+415 DKAMEYGRNVNMFA
-429 NVSDQSVGDADTQ
+429 NVSDQSVGDADSQ
-442 LKGIL
+442 LKSIL
-447 SAYGGIN
+447 SSYGGIN
-454 NALKTNSKLVKGA
+454 EALKVNQNIVKGA
-467 PKDYNGMMNVLDQLN
+467 PSNYTKMMDTLDQLN
-482 YLGNNYAVTS
+482 YLGNNFAVTS
-492 GDMSESLSR
+492 GDMSNALSR
-501 FASVAKSSGV
+501 FANVANSSGIS
-511 TIDQALSY
+511 IDQALSY
-519 AMGTNESIQNAEKTG
+519 AMATQESVQNSEKVG
-534 NSLKTI
+534 
-540 ITNLN
+540 N
-545 GLRTSAKDGSIQTN
+545 GLIYWPA
-559 KTAKALKEIAG
+559 
-570 VDVFDKQTGQVKD
+570 
-583 MNDILTEVA
+583 
-592 DKYDSLSKNQKLAL
+592 
-606 GEAIGGN
+606 

>member
-31 DPLKIKVDTGDASKG
+31 DPLKIKVDTGDATKG

-63 IKIGGTSSSGSSG
+63 IKIGGTGSSGSGG

-263 SVGKDSSG
+263 SIGKDSSG

-276 SDINRLQNE
+276 SDINRLQSE

-290 LGKLKGELD
+290 LGKLKGEFD
-299 SINKQ
+299 SINTQVK
-304 AGSMKT
+304 SMQT
-310 ELSGAMKHVKSGFS
+310 EMSGAMKHVKSGFS

-334 IGNLA
+334 LGNLA
-339 GDVLASALYG
+339 GDALAGGIYNLKDEILSLDEAMTN
-349 VKDTIVGVDSAFRDL
+349 VK
-364 AKVAPDSLQLT
+364 KVANEADINSAQKIKDITSTAVNIAKEVAGSVPDVTNSIAESIKLGF
-375 SSKMDEIR
+375 SDMNVAEEIA
-383 NKAADMGNTVGAS
+383 KYS
-396 MTDMINA
+396 QI
-403 TASAMQLGIQNV
+403 
-415 DKAMEYGRNVNLFA
+415 FA
-429 NVSDQSVGDADTQ
+429 NVGDMGIGEAT
-442 LKGIL
+442 KGIATVL
-447 SAYGGIN
+447 NTFKIDPLKEYSVEVDGATKKTTELANAMDILNYAGNTQAIDMQGLTQAFQTGGATLASYGVGLKESTALITAAN
-454 NALKTNSKLVKGA
+454 NAIQDPSRVG
-467 PKDYNGMMNVLDQLN
+467 NG
-482 YLGNNYAVTS
+482 
-492 GDMSESLSR
+492 
-501 FASVAKSSGV
+501 
-511 TIDQALSY
+511 
-519 AMGTNESIQNAEKTG
+519 
-534 NSLKTI
+534 LKTI
-540 ITNLN
+540 AVNMA
-545 GLRTSAKDGSIQTN
+545 GLKTSAKDG
-559 KTAKALKEIAG
+559 KYIAG
-570 VDVFDKQTGQVKD
+570 SGK
-583 MNDILTEVA
+583 
-592 DKYDSLSKNQKLAL
+592 
-606 GEAIGGN
+606 IGHIYGNIYGKRG

>member
-31 DPLKIKVDTGDASKG
+31 DPLKIKVDTGDATKG

-63 IKIGGTSSSGSSG
+63 IKIGGTGSSGSGG
-76 FKKQTDSALSEFKK
+76 FKKQTDNALSEFKK

-187 EKVKSEFKEIQNT
+187 EKVKSEFEEIQNT

-223 IQNEFKQLS
+223 VQNEFKQLS
-232 NSAQQVKLE
+232 NSAQQLKLK

-255 NKLKTEYE
+255 NKVRTEYE
-263 SVGKDSSG
+263 SIGKDTTG
-271 IDNMI
+271 IVNMI
-276 SDINRLQNE
+276 NDIKRLQSE
-285 IGSVD
+285 IDSVE
-290 LGKLKGELD
+290 LGKLKSEFD
-299 SINKQ
+299 SINTQVK
-304 AGSMKT
+304 SMST
-310 ELSGAMKHVKSGFS
+310 EMSGAMKHVKSGFS

-339 GDVLASALYG
+339 GDALASALYST
-349 VKDTIVGVDSAFRDL
+349 KDVIVGLDSAFRDL
-364 AKVAPDSLQLT
+364 AKVAPSSLQLT

-383 NKAADMGNTVGAS
+383 NKAADMGNTVGAD
-396 MTDMINA
+396 MIEMINA
-403 TASAMQLGIQNV
+403 TSSAMQLGIQNV
-415 DKAMEYGRNVNLFA
+415 DKAMEYGRNVNMFA
-429 NVSDQSVGDADTQ
+429 NVSDQTVGDADNQ
-442 LKGIL
+442 LKSIL
-447 SAYGGIN
+447 SSYGGIN
-454 NALKTNSKLVKGA
+454 EALKTNSKLVKGA

-482 YLGNNYAVTS
+482 YLG
-492 GDMSESLSR
+492 E
-501 FASVAKSSGV
+501 
-511 TIDQALSY
+511 IIALS
-519 AMGTNESIQNAEKTG
+519 
-534 NSLKTI
+534 L
-540 ITNLN
+540 
-545 GLRTSAKDGSIQTN
+545 
-559 KTAKALKEIAG
+559 
-570 VDVFDKQTGQVKD
+570 
-583 MNDILTEVA
+583 
-592 DKYDSLSKNQKLAL
+592 
-606 GEAIGGN
+606 

>member
-1 MPDFRIRLNTEID
+1 MPEFKIRLSTELD
-14 SGNAK
+14 SGNAR
-19 AELEKLIGEFSK
+19 AELDKLIGEFSK
-31 DPLKIKVDTGDASKG
+31 DPLKIKVDTGDANKG

-63 IKIGGTSSSGSSG
+63 IKIGGTGSSGSGG

-155 LKTFNNI
+155 LKTFNSI

-187 EKVKSEFKEIQNT
+187 EKVKGEFKEIQNT
-200 IENFDMSEMNSVSLN
+200 IENFNMSEMNSVSLN

-276 SDINRLQNE
+276 SDINRLQSE

-290 LGKLKGELD
+290 LGKLKGEFD
-299 SINKQ
+299 SINTQVK
-304 AGSMKT
+304 SMQT
-310 ELSGAMKHVKSGFS
+310 EMSGAMKHVKSGFS

-334 IGNLA
+334 LGNLA
-339 GDVLASALYG
+339 GDALAGGIYNLKDEILSLDEAMTN
-349 VKDTIVGVDSAFRDL
+349 VK
-364 AKVAPDSLQLT
+364 KVANEADINSAQKIKDITSTAVNIAKEVAGSVPDVTNSIAESIKLGF
-375 SSKMDEIR
+375 SDMNVAEEIA
-383 NKAADMGNTVGAS
+383 KYS
-396 MTDMINA
+396 QI
-403 TASAMQLGIQNV
+403 
-415 DKAMEYGRNVNLFA
+415 FA
-429 NVSDQSVGDADTQ
+429 NVGDMGIGEAT
-442 LKGIL
+442 KGIATVL
-447 SAYGGIN
+447 NTFKIDPLKEYSVEVDGATKKTTELANAMDILNYAGNTQAIDMQGLTQAFQTGGATLASYGVGLKESTALITAAN
-454 NALKTNSKLVKGA
+454 NAIQDPSRVG
-467 PKDYNGMMNVLDQLN
+467 NGLNVL
-482 YLGNNYAVTS
+482 
-492 GDMSESLSR
+492 
-501 FASVAKSSGV
+501 VA
-511 TIDQALSY
+511 
-519 AMGTNESIQNAEKTG
+519 
-534 NSLKTI
+534 
-540 ITNLN
+540 
-545 GLRTSAKDGSIQTN
+545 
-559 KTAKALKEIAG
+559 
-570 VDVFDKQTGQVKD
+570 
-583 MNDILTEVA
+583 
-592 DKYDSLSKNQKLAL
+592 
-606 GEAIGGN
+606 